1 MHRLLVYG
9 PTERAD
15 AALREAGRRAREE
28 GDRLTVISL
37 VREEPT
43 SRPRCCDTRS
53 RLWNEICRE
62 LAGRDLTRAWM
73 VLDGD
78 DEVRLD
84 TITTPGWHPADVL
97 AKEALA
103 RGADE
108 IVLADPGAS
117 GLGRLE
123 RRRLRRRSPLPVS
136 AG

>member
-1 MHRLLVYG
+1 MHTLLVYG
-9 PTERAD
+9 PTKRAD
-15 AALREAGRRAREE
+15 AALRDAARRARAE
-28 GDRLTVISL
+28 GHALTVISL

-43 SRPRCCDTRS
+43 SSPRCCDTRS

-62 LAGRDLTRAWM
+62 LAGRDLMRAYM
-73 VLDGD
+73 AVDGD
-78 DEVRLD
+78 EGVHLD
-84 TITTPGWHPADVL
+84 MLATPAWHPADVV
-97 AKEALA
+97 AEEALA

>member
-1 MHRLLVYG
+1 MHTLVVYG
-9 PTERAD
+9 PTDRAD
-15 AALREAGRRAREE
+15 ATLRSVASRARVE
-28 GDRLTVISL
+28 GDSLTVVSI

-43 SRPRCCDTRS
+43 NKPRCCDTRS

-73 VLDGD
+73 TLDGD
-78 DEVRLD
+78 DGVRLD
-84 TITTPGWHPADVL
+84 TIAAAGWHPADTL
-97 AKEALA
+97 TAEALA